1 MLLAID
7 IGNTQIV
14 LGLFDKDKLLHTWSL
29 SSNTIRTVDEYW
41 LDIRNLIEF
50 SGIDINKIDQCSI
63 GSVVPKLT
71 KLIDETMNKYFRI
84 SPLIVASGVKTGIK
98 IRIDNPK
105 EVGADRIANAVAAH
119 HLYKKNV
126 IAVDMGTATTFDIIT
141 ENGEYIG
148 GVIAPGID
156 MIAESMSAKTALLP
170 QINVSEKPPVIGK
183 STTSAMQSGLLN
195 GYLSIIEGITRK
207 VKTEFNDDCIV
218 VATGGRATLIGH
230 HTAIFD
236 DINPYLTLDGLRIIF
251 ENNI

>member
-14 LGLFDKDKLLHTWSL
+14 LGLFDKDKLLNTWSL

-50 SGIDINKIDQCSI
+50 SGIDINKIDKCSI

-71 KLIDETMNKYFRI
+71 KLIAETMNKYFRI

-119 HLYKKNV
+119 HLYQQNV

-141 ENGEYIG
+141 E
-148 GVIAPGID
+148 
-156 MIAESMSAKTALLP
+156 
-170 QINVSEKPPVIGK
+170 
-183 STTSAMQSGLLN
+183 
-195 GYLSIIEGITRK
+195 
-207 VKTEFNDDCIV
+207 
-218 VATGGRATLIGH
+218 
-230 HTAIFD
+230 
-236 DINPYLTLDGLRIIF
+236 
-251 ENNI
+251 